1 MSRKQL
7 LLIAGACLIVAGIG
21 TYVYNRWFS
30 STKIL
35 VVNSL
40 PAQEAEIRLNNT
52 NKHIDVTCLP
62 MSEAHGFKNY
72 DAVLMFGR
80 GLFLDSIQM
89 ADIKEAADAG
99 VKFFTSTLRNFS
111 VDVNY
116 NVTDAQKDTLQSY
129 FRNPC
134 RSNYSNLLRYVRAI
148 ATPDKWGDKSYL
160 PPTLLPN
167 NMFYHL
173 ESGKY
178 FEKSSQL
185 TEYLKDRGL
194 YADSN
199 RNVAFISGIT
209 FPVEGNRAH
218 VDTLISRL
226 TREGYNVYPLS
237 ASGKARAKMIKE
249 ISPAAIVYLPMG
261 RLGNDTLINW

>member
-1 MSRKQL
+1 M

-116 NVTDAQKDTLQSY
+116 NVTDAQKDTLQVAS
-129 FRNPC
+129 
-134 RSNYSNLLRYVRAI
+134 A
-148 ATPDKWGDKSYL
+148 
-160 PPTLLPN
+160 PP
-167 NMFYHL
+167 
-173 ESGKY
+173 
-178 FEKSSQL
+178 
-185 TEYLKDRGL
+185 
-194 YADSN
+194 
-199 RNVAFISGIT
+199 
-209 FPVEGNRAH
+209 
-218 VDTLISRL
+218 
-226 TREGYNVYPLS
+226 
-237 ASGKARAKMIKE
+237 
-249 ISPAAIVYLPMG
+249 
-261 RLGNDTLINW
+261 W